1 MLVLRSLSFVVA
13 DAEGVSEGFD
23 LDGQV
28 STEGGPTGCG
38 IADYTTAGGAEGI
51 DNAFSRIV
59 PTLDATEARLSTIEA
74 LVQDSID
81 SGELLLTVE
90 LGSLDDW
97 QSDDCVAVD
106 VGQAEGEVLLG
117 TDGRLLDGQTFDRE
131 AGAPTVSLVDGHT
144 RDGELLA
151 SGLSIDL
158 PVQILDVS
166 LSLPLR
172 DGRVA
177 LWPVDEH
184 HAGLIGGSI
193 SADYILEVASGGGID
208 PVVGELLST
217 VMSLHAD
224 LPGGSCDAMSVTLGF
239 EAVGAYFFD

>member
-13 DAEGVSEGFD
+13 DSEGISEGFD
-23 LDGQV
+23 LDGEA
-28 STEGGPTGCG
+28 STEGGTTGCG
-38 IADYTTAGGAEGI
+38 IADYTTASGNEGI

-59 PTLDATEARLSTIEA
+59 PTLDATEARLSTIGA

-81 SGELLLTVE
+81 SGELLITVE
-90 LGSLDDW
+90 IGSLDAWTGDE
-97 QSDDCVAVD
+97 CVAVE
-106 VGQAEGEVLLG
+106 VGQAEGDVLLG

-131 AGAPTVSLVDGHT
+131 DGAPSVSLVDGHT
-144 RDGELLA
+144 RDGALLA

-158 PVQILDVS
+158 PVQILDVA

-177 LWPVDEH
+177 IWPVDEH
-184 HAGLIGGSI
+184 YAGLIGGSI
-193 SADYILEVASGGGID
+193 SAGYILEVASGGGVD
-208 PVVGELLST
+208 PAVGELLST

-224 LPGGSCDAMSVTLGF
+224 LPGDSCDAMSVTLGF
-239 EAVGAYFFD
+239 EAVGAYFFE